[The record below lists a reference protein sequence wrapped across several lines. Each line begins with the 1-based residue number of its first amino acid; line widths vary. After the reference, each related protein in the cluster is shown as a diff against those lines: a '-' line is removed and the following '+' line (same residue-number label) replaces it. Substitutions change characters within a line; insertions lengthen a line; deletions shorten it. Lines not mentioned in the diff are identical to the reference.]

1 MPEFPII
8 LIIGGTGAQGLPV
21 VKALSETQ
29 RYAVR
34 VLTRSA
40 QSARAQELAG
50 LPNVSLI
57 EGTQD
62 QQKDLHT
69 AFTGVYGAW
78 VNLDGFTLGEKNELF
93 YGIRAYEIARHHGV
107 KHYIFANTDYALR
120 KGNWDEQYHW
130 GHNDAKGRV
139 GDLILSHGQEG
150 MKTTLLTTGPYMD
163 MLFDGMYV
171 PKEQSDGSFL
181 WGNPAANG
189 KIPLI
194 ALDDVGEYSLWI
206 FNNPSDSAGLD
217 LEVATDQISFPEIAA
232 VFTRVTGKKGI
243 HKRVSLEEYLPKAE
257 PYPNA
262 WANWSA
268 GSDVKRDESSMTW
281 RQNFSAWWRYWS
293 EGKGATRDMALL
305 DRIHPNRIKS
315 LEEWMRLKGYDDH
328 NSEKSKDDHVSNEA
342 NPTDLE
348 ADNRSGLKLDRQGLP
363 LVPQPSDHPDDPL
376 NFSRWFKIYIAVLIS
391 GLAFIA
397 QAGAGFI
404 NPAFRLLAKDLGVT
418 VVEASYCTTVFI
430 LFGGIL
436 SMFTIPFANVY
447 GRRICHIV
455 GGSVPLGLGVATI
468 CDIFTQGERGTFLGL
483 YTLAVTNGPHIAP
496 IAGGYIAERLG
507 WRWNFWIPGII
518 QAAMLVVLIFTLP
531 ETLFSRRDCS
541 TLERK
546 TYAQKLLFH
555 GKVLRRKL
563 HPRDFGG
570 SLRMAQYA
578 AVLLPSIWL

>member
-1 MPEFPII
+1 MSELLII
-8 LIIGGTGAQGLPV
+8 LTIGGTGAQGLPV
-21 VKALSETQ
+21 VKGLFYALAQDHVVNSYQALSETQ

-50 LPNVSLI
+50 LLNVSLI
-57 EGTQD
+57 EGSQD
-62 QQKDLHT
+62 QQKDLHA

-107 KHYIFANTDYALR
+107 KHYVFAKTDYALR
-120 KGNWDEQYHW
+120 KGGWDERYHW
-130 GHNDAKGRV
+130 GHNDAKGRI

-181 WGNPAANG
+181 WENPAANG

-194 ALDDVGEYSLWI
+194 ALDDVGAYSLWI

-268 GSDVKRDESSMTW
+268 GPDVKRDESSMTW
-281 RQNFSAWWRYWS
+281 RENFSAWWRYWS

-305 DRIHPNRIKS
+305 DRIHPNRIKN
-315 LEEWMRLKGYDDH
+315 LEEWMRLKEYDGKPRPIMK
-328 NSEKSKDDHVSNEA
+328 NLE
-342 NPTDLE
+342 DLR
-348 ADNRSGLKLDRQGLP
+348 AR
-363 LVPQPSDHPDDPL
+363 
-376 NFSRWFKIYIAVLIS
+376 
-391 GLAFIA
+391 
-397 QAGAGFI
+397 
-404 NPAFRLLAKDLGVT
+404 
-418 VVEASYCTTVFI
+418 
-430 LFGGIL
+430 
-436 SMFTIPFANVY
+436 
-447 GRRICHIV
+447 
-455 GGSVPLGLGVATI
+455 
-468 CDIFTQGERGTFLGL
+468 
-483 YTLAVTNGPHIAP
+483 
-496 IAGGYIAERLG
+496 
-507 WRWNFWIPGII
+507 
-518 QAAMLVVLIFTLP
+518 
-531 ETLFSRRDCS
+531 
-541 TLERK
+541 
-546 TYAQKLLFH
+546 
-555 GKVLRRKL
+555 
-563 HPRDFGG
+563 
-570 SLRMAQYA
+570 
-578 AVLLPSIWL
+578 